1 VADEETG
8 QRSAPRVQGVAGEE
22 IMSETVSYL
31 DLLKKTTEMPAGFL
45 LWWNDKGKK
54 LHEQHADYMPAE
66 RAAKYTA
73 WEAWLTAQVASV
85 KVIEEAE

>member
-1 VADEETG
+1 
-8 QRSAPRVQGVAGEE
+8 VAGEE
-22 IMSETVSYL
+22 IMSEP
-31 DLLKKTTEMPAGFL
+31 MPAGFL

-54 LHEQHADYMPAE
+54 LHEQHADDLPAE

-73 WEAWLTAQVASV
+73 WEAWLAAQVASV